1 FLSTG
6 PGCGALLTRD
16 IVNRTIQ
23 TTTAFNS
30 SVDENYAILN
40 SSSAWCSSDLDTY
53 QYLRINIGKQAHLT
67 GLDIQ
72 GKRFSND
79 YITQFK
85 VAYKTNDTQR
95 FSQYY
100 PSDSNPKVFQM
111 APVSG
116 DEIIHFSLNNTVM
129 KSFVIYPSQWN
140 KHICIRIELYGCVPV
155 DGGFTSWSD
164 WSCCSRSCGNGTKV
178 RYRSCTNPA
187 PANDGL
193 ECTGERNQTES
204 CLGTSCPVDGG
215 FTSWSDWSCCSRS
228 CGNGTKVRYRSCTN
242 PAPANGGLV
251 CTGERNQTESC
262 LGTSCPVDGGF
273 TSWSDWSCCSR
284 SCGNGTKVRYRSCT
298 NPAPANGGLVCTGE
312 RNQTES
318 CLGTSCPV
326 DGGFSNWS
334 NWTKCSITCGTGFQ
348 LRTRSCTNPLPEH
361 GGKLCAERS
370 SAEGRNCTLQPCGD
384 PNEYQH
390 ELTIP
395 LLTVD
400 VHSPKFCRQRR
411 ET

>member
-30 SVDENYAILN
+30 SVDEKYAILN
-40 SSSAWCSSDLDTY
+40 SSSAWCSSDLDTF

-72 GKRFSND
+72 GKRFSNQ

-85 VAYKTNDTQR
+85 VGYKTDDTQR
-95 FSQYY
+95 FPQFY

-116 DEIIHFSLNNTVM
+116 DEIMHFSLNNTVM
-129 KSFVIYPSQWN
+129 KSLFIFPSQWN

-187 PANDGL
+187 PANGGL
-193 ECTGERNQTES
+193 GCTGERNQTES
-204 CLGTSCPVDGG
+204 CLGTSCPGNCVTASIQIAECNPESQVQAPQTRPPRLPPDRQLALFSVIPRVQILGHACKIANCLVSSQLI
-215 FTSWSDWSCCSRS
+215 FLTMLCSIRS
-228 CGNGTKVRYRSCTN
+228 FCFLILKIPKT
-242 PAPANGGLV
+242 V
-251 CTGERNQTESC
+251 CFV
-262 LGTSCPVDGGF
+262 LFV
-273 TSWSDWSCCSR
+273 
-284 SCGNGTKVRYRSCT
+284 
-298 NPAPANGGLVCTGE
+298 
-312 RNQTES
+312 
-318 CLGTSCPV
+318 V

-334 NWTKCSITCGTGFQ
+334 NWTKCSVTCGTGFQ

-370 SAEGRNCTLQPCGD
+370 SGEGRNCTLQPC
-384 PNEYQH
+384 
-390 ELTIP
+390 
-395 LLTVD
+395 
-400 VHSPKFCRQRR
+400 
-411 ET
+411 